1 MTIEHPRAGTSSAWG
16 RADRARSA
24 WLWTV
29 RSIQAASV
37 SVALVHPIASLL
49 SRTSWIADLIS
60 HFQEPAL
67 ASSLFASLLVIRRYP
82 RFGIAL
88 LLLATWQVVPLVRY
102 SGSNPVPADP
112 TSASKLKILMA
123 NVLWDN
129 PRSEDLL
136 RLIRSEQ
143 PDVVGLI
150 EFTTS
155 WRDAL
160 AEIREQYPYRM
171 EAPAGPSGLALWFR
185 ERPLR
190 LDPAARLTEGGWPV
204 LHATFAFAGR
214 ERELWLVHPSAPVIA
229 TRKRA
234 GFPEL
239 AAIAERVRN
248 LGGST
253 IVIGDLNSTD
263 GSAHFRDFLHVSG
276 LRDSRLGFGRQGSWP
291 SNRLYGLAIDHAF
304 VSDDLAVVDR
314 RLGPNIGSDH
324 LPLVVELAPAVSRK
338 PATQLSQP

>member
-1 MTIEHPRAGTSSAWG
+1 MTTELRDAASLRGPSRAW
-16 RADRARSA
+16 RWIVRSA
-24 WLWTV
+24 QV
-29 RSIQAASV
+29 ASV
-37 SVALVHPIASLL
+37 TAALVHPAASLL
-49 SRTSWIADLIS
+49 GRTSWIADLIS

-67 ASSLFASLLVIRRYP
+67 AASVLASVLVLRRFP
-82 RFGIAL
+82 RLGFAL
-88 LLLATWQVVPLVRY
+88 LLLAAWQLVPLVRY
-102 SGSNPVPADP
+102 SGSNPVPPDP
-112 TSASKLKILMA
+112 ASSSRLKILVA

-129 PRSEDLL
+129 PRSEDLI
-136 RLIRSEQ
+136 RLIQSEQ

-185 ERPLR
+185 EQPIR
-190 LDPAARLTEGGWPV
+190 LDPAVVLTVGGWPV
-204 LHATFAFAGR
+204 IHATFEFAGR

-229 TRKRA
+229 ARMRA

-239 AAIAERVRN
+239 AAIAERVRSP
-248 LGGST
+248 GGST

-263 GSAHFRDFLHVSG
+263 GSVHFRDFVHVSG

-291 SNRLYGLAIDHAF
+291 SDRPYRLAIDHAL
-304 VSDDLAVVDR
+304 VSEDLAVVDR

-324 LPLVVELAPAVSRK
+324 LPLIVELAPAVSRK
-338 PATQLSQP
+338 PATQSSQP